1 MNYIYNSDMEVIYD
15 FTGKTQ
21 AQVLGS
27 FTSFK
32 GWRTRN
38 VDKVEQNLD
47 LNEIAFSQTIE
58 SQIKKDLAN
67 VEKYTDMLSQIANWL
82 TLEGHANAPAHMTET
97 AQFQLNTKALITRVL
112 RAVHRAQPAALN
124 APVNAAAPALHTPKP
139 VTDLKPDI
147 LAFDAS
153 VAHVRRWKKDFE
165 AYHSASNMRLLSVR
179 NQQAFL
185 LLSLDDHV

>member
-1 MNYIYNSDMEVIYD
+1 MEVIYD

-67 VEKYTDMLSQIANWL
+67 VEKYTDMLSQIAKWL
-82 TLEGHANAPAHMTET
+82 TLEGHANAHAHMTET

-112 RAVHRAQPAALN
+112 RAVHCAQPAALN

-147 LAFDAS
+147 LAFGAS
-153 VAHVRRWKKDFE
+153 VAHVRRWKKGF
-165 AYHSASNMRLLSVR
+165 
-179 NQQAFL
+179 
-185 LLSLDDHV
+185 